1 MGHVHIKTTVSIKC
15 TIIVII
21 WALCA
26 KKIESGNYSVT
37 IKLVFIAI
45 CQLN

>member
-1 MGHVHIKTTVSIKC
+1 MGHVHIKTTVSIKR

-26 KKIESGNYSVT
+26 RKKSKVGIIQS
-37 IKLVFIAI
+37 
-45 CQLN
+45 Q